1 MHIVLNQIG
10 KRYKGE
16 QIFTKCSFEFS
27 SSNHYG
33 IIGGNGSGKS
43 TLLKVIAGITPPSE
57 GKVTWKNPEPL
68 ETENW
73 YQHLSFSSPYMD
85 LPEQLSLVEVF
96 EFQSKFHGFEQGLK
110 PKTFLEIT
118 GLTGVLNKPIGSYS
132 SGMKQRAKL
141 ALSICSKKPVIFLD
155 EPCSNLD
162 AKGMAWFQETLNNFA
177 SDKLV
182 FVASNEMKDE
192 LFSCQQHLDIRN
204 YKIIKQ

>member
-1 MHIVLNQIG
+1 MQIVLNQVG

-27 SSNHYG
+27 SGNHYG

-43 TLLKVIAGITPPSE
+43 TLLKVIAGITPASE
-57 GKVTWKNPEPL
+57 GEVLWKNPEPI
-68 ETENW
+68 EPEHW
-73 YQHLSFSSPYMD
+73 FQCLSFSSPYMD

-96 EFQSKFHGFEQGLK
+96 EFQSKFHGFEQELQA
-110 PKTFLEIT
+110 KTFLEVT
-118 GLTGVLNKPIGSYS
+118 GLKGALNKPIGSYS

-162 AKGMAWFQETLNNFA
+162 AMGIAWFQETLNNFA
-177 SDKLV
+177 NEKLV

-204 YKIIKQ
+204 YKNI